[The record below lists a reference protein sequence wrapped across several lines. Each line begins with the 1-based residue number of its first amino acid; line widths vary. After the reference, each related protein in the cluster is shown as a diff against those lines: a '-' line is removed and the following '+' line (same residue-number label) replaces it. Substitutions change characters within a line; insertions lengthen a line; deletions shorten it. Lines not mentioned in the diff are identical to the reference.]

1 MGAIE
6 VSHLSKHYGDVV
18 AVDDLSFEVEEGE
31 IFGYLGPNGAGK
43 TTTIRALL
51 GFQTPTAGGATL
63 LGHDIADA
71 RALREAKA
79 RIGYLPATPGFDENV
94 TGEVY
99 LDFHASLKGDD
110 RRDELLALFD
120 PPLDR
125 KIGTYS
131 TGNKQMLG
139 IVQTF
144 MHDPDLVIMDEPTAG
159 LDPIKQERF
168 NEFLRAERDRG
179 TTVLFSS
186 HILGEVRRVC
196 DRVGVIRNGTLVAL
210 EDIGTLLER
219 GGKLVRVHT
228 ADPLDA
234 ADLDFDGVVDLERA
248 GNEARFTFTGDY
260 NDLVALLADH
270 DVVDLDVEEPPLE
283 DVFMHFYGEE
293 DGTESGDESELSEAA
308 EEETDA

>member
-63 LGHDIADA
+63 LGHDIADE

-79 RIGYLPATPGFDENV
+79 RIGYLPATPSFDENV

-110 RRDELLALFD
+110 RRDELLAMFT

-125 KIGTYS
+125 KISTYS

-210 EDIGTLLER
+210 EDVGTLLER

-260 NDLVALLADH
+260 NDLVALLAAY
-270 DVVDLDVEEPPLE
+270 DVVDLDIEEPPLE

-293 DGTESGDESELSEAA
+293 E
-308 EEETDA
+308 DA